1 MSFFSG
7 GHQSAYLE
15 TIPPFFQSGFS
26 LFFLWRLQDFLFLDL
41 PLWGLAGIKPPLAYT
56 KVIASGCSSAFSF
69 RYGYVRLVI
78 LPCSSSDRALT
89 LWLQHHF
96 PFLSSKGGGGKD
108 SLSLYSFWGSSTPVF
123 LLFHSSLFSPV
134 LIITGTLPSSSL
146 LSVQVLEDFFGFSG
160 SFFSRRSIGPIFYL
174 RPFRSFCPLTS
185 GVLTFVS

>member
-1 MSFFSG
+1 MEEYHRGTGRLPRGSTDFSSVFLAGPSFKSAVRYTDFETLDRNHGYGWCGSG
-7 GHQSAYLE
+7 TSLFCPSFQGDINLFIWKQF
-15 TIPPFFQSGFS
+15 PPFFSRGFS

-96 PFLSSKGGGGKD
+96 PFLSSKGGGG
-108 SLSLYSFWGSSTPVF
+108 GGQ
-123 LLFHSSLFSPV
+123 
-134 LIITGTLPSSSL
+134 LISL
-146 LSVQVLEDFFGFSG
+146 LLLGQ
-160 SFFSRRSIGPIFYL
+160 
-174 RPFRSFCPLTS
+174 
-185 GVLTFVS
+185 